1 MGIQHWGAFGGFQN
15 KTGALVGHYTNGQNV
30 ITAIPHPS
38 QKPATTAQINQRA
51 KFKTVVSFLSRLTG
65 LVRVGF
71 RNAHEAKQSAFNA
84 AFVYNYQNAVIGVGP
99 DFTLD
104 FEKFMYSKGN
114 LSEPYAPEYLTDV
127 PAKIKF
133 SWLDYL
139 GTGIGAQTDMFT
151 VVVYCPVL
159 DQFVSLAN
167 AVSRS
172 ALTYTLQLPPPF
184 SGKVVN
190 AWVSMVS
197 ADGKL
202 ASNSIS
208 LPDITVL

>member
-15 KTGALVGHYTNGQNV
+15 KTGALVGHWTNGQNV

-38 QKPATTAQINQRA
+38 QKPASLAQTNHRA
-51 KFKTVVSFLSRLTG
+51 KFKMVVSFVSRLTG

-71 RNAHEAKQSAFNA
+71 QNAHETKQSAFNA
-84 AFVYNYQNAVIGVGP
+84 AFVYNYANAVTGVAP
-99 DFTLD
+99 NFTLD
-104 FEKFMYSKGN
+104 FTKVMYSKGN
-114 LSEPYAPEYLTDV
+114 LSSPYAPECLADV
-127 PAKIKF
+127 PMRITF

-139 GTGIGAQTDMFT
+139 GTGIGAPTDMLT

-159 DQFVSLAN
+159 DQFVTLAN
-167 AVSRS
+167 AVPRS

-184 SGKVVN
+184 SGQVVN

-208 LPDITVL
+208 LPEITVL